1 MGKEINGKEQETIRD
16 ANNYFGQTSNP
27 FVLVSEFEIKTNS
40 IRIVFDGFAS
50 SERFN
55 EDDEPLSNLRREFS
69 LVDSQFTEFAETHR
83 EILDA
88 IRNQILKID
97 GFSEEYTLIFFQILI
112 TKFVIVIN
120 AEKPDDNSVRTK
132 TAPEYHRII
141 EENRELVQ
149 NALSIAWQFGKT
161 NDPFLASL
169 S

>member
-1 MGKEINGKEQETIRD
+1 MGKEIKGKEQETIRD

-55 EDDEPLSNLRREFS
+55 EGNEPLSNLRREFN
-69 LVDSQFTEFAETHR
+69 LIDSQFAEFAENNR
-83 EILDA
+83 EILEA

-97 GFSEEYTLIFFQILI
+97 GLSEEYMLLSFQIFI

-120 AEKPDDNSVRTK
+120 AEKSDDNSLRTK

-149 NALSIAWQFGKT
+149 NALSIAWEFGKA